1 MSKSIRVGRN
11 TCAALALMA
20 LSQGAAAQS
29 AFDTPAAFEARVM
42 ISGVNRGPIHAGGT
56 AELRGTG
63 FTQGQTV
70 TFERGDEVL
79 FKDLPVN
86 EKGEVSAK
94 FDVPADA
101 ALGLHPIVVKTDGP
115 DSASVVELKV
125 SPKIDYAGE
134 DKFDITKAELG
145 GGLYQIGV
153 SDANGTIFVTSSAGG
168 RGKPVTSEL
177 IKLDGETLE
186 VLARREPAMAPAEGG
201 RPASPFAVYG
211 VGVDDTHGNVWVT
224 NTRQNSVAVYAQD
237 DLSLVKQFDVNT
249 APHARDAVYDAATD
263 RVYVSVMSEGINVYD
278 AASLELVKTIAIP
291 SAQRGG
297 EFATMSVAVDGANG
311 QLYTVSLNTPEL
323 AKVDLA
329 SGEVTIFPLESV
341 SRPSGVDVSEDG
353 KTLFVAS
360 QNSDDLLILDA
371 ADGSVKS
378 DVPVGVQPLNV
389 VYVEGQDLAYVA
401 NRTSDSLAV
410 VSGDGQLVA
419 SLPGGP
425 FPNFVEEA
433 DDGTVYM
440 VNKARGDA
448 EGGNTVWRI
457 KHK

>member
-1 MSKSIRVGRN
+1 
-11 TCAALALMA
+11 
-20 LSQGAAAQS
+20 
-29 AFDTPAAFEARVM
+29 
-42 ISGVNRGPIHAGGT
+42 
-56 AELRGTG
+56 
-63 FTQGQTV
+63 
-70 TFERGDEVL
+70 
-79 FKDLPVN
+79 
-86 EKGEVSAK
+86 
-94 FDVPADA
+94 
-101 ALGLHPIVVKTDGP
+101 
-115 DSASVVELKV
+115 
-125 SPKIDYAGE
+125 
-134 DKFDITKAELG
+134 
-145 GGLYQIGV
+145 
-153 SDANGTIFVTSSAGG
+153 
-168 RGKPVTSEL
+168 
-177 IKLDGETLE
+177 
-186 VLARREPAMAPAEGG
+186 
-201 RPASPFAVYG
+201 
-211 VGVDDTHGNVWVT
+211 
-224 NTRQNSVAVYAQD
+224 
-237 DLSLVKQFDVNT
+237 
-249 APHARDAVYDAATD
+249 
-263 RVYVSVMSEGINVYD
+263 MSEGINVYD
-278 AASLELVKTIAIP
+278 AASLELVETIAIP

-329 SGEVTIFPLESV
+329 SGEVSIFPLESV

-440 VNKARGDA
+440 VNKARGDV